1 MNITPS
7 TAMFMATTTMNTC
20 TPIPSKSA
28 TTATKT
34 IAATLGINA
43 WCVQIERQ
51 AQ

>member
-1 MNITPS
+1 MNITRYDNYE
-7 TAMFMATTTMNTC
+7 FETTMSTY